1 MSHDSGVMNLN
12 ATRRQRYIRA
22 KVLDKLQN
30 LNSGRL
36 VVTDP
41 LGNFEA
47 GDGVSAPINLDIHNL
62 DFYSHLALRGSIGA
76 AESYMNA
83 DWDCND
89 LTALVRLMVA
99 NIDVSDELDQG
110 SAWLRNSVLK
120 LWHLFNRNS
129 FVGSRKNISA
139 HYDLG
144 NDFFSLFLDRHMM
157 YSSAIFTDKTPD
169 LESASDLKLKTIC
182 SKLNLSED
190 DHLVEI
196 GTGWGGL
203 AAYAAST
210 TGCRVTTTTISRE
223 QHAHAVERVRAAGL
237 EDRVT
242 VLMQDYRTLEGQ
254 FDKLVS
260 IEMIEAVGHQF
271 LPTYLLT
278 CQNLLKPDGL
288 GLIQAITIDDQ
299 RYKQALKS
307 VDFIKRYIFPG
318 SFIPCVSVIVNTAAE
333 STDLRLINLEDFGDS
348 YAKTLNVWHQR
359 FNQNRDAVL
368 AQGFDDRFI
377 RMWNWYLCYCEGGFM
392 EKQLSDVHLLFARSG
407 NRRDQWLA
415 LQA

>member
-1 MSHDSGVMNLN
+1 MTHDSSVMTLTP
-12 ATRRQRYIRA
+12 TRRQRYIRNR
-22 KVLDKLQN
+22 VLDKLQN
-30 LNSGRL
+30 LTRGRL
-36 VVTDP
+36 IIRDP
-41 LGNFEA
+41 LGEFEA
-47 GDGVSAPINLDIHNL
+47 GDRDATPIRLEIHHL

-83 DWDCND
+83 DWDCDD
-89 LTALVRLMVA
+89 LTALVRLMVT
-99 NIDVSDELDQG
+99 NIEVSDELDQG
-110 SAWLRNSVLK
+110 SAWLRNAVLK
-120 LWHLFNRNS
+120 LWHLFNRNT
-129 FVGSRKNISA
+129 FNGSRKNIAA

-157 YSSAIFTDKTPD
+157 YSSAIFTDQTPD

-182 SKLNLSED
+182 TKLNLDAS

-196 GTGWGGL
+196 GTGWGGF
-203 AAYAAST
+203 ACFAAST

-223 QHAHAVERVRAAGL
+223 QHAHAIERVRAAGL

-271 LPTYLLT
+271 LPTYLNT
-278 CQNLLKPDGL
+278 CQRLLKPDGL
-288 GLIQAITIDDQ
+288 ALIQAITIDDQ
-299 RYKQALKS
+299 RYRQALRS

-318 SFIPCVSVIVNTAAE
+318 SFIPCVSVIVETAAKA
-333 STDLRLINLEDFGDS
+333 TDLRLINLEDFGDS
-348 YAKTLNVWHQR
+348 YARTLNIWHQR
-359 FNQNRDAVL
+359 FNRNREAVL

-377 RMWNWYLCYCEGGFM
+377 RMWNWYLCYCEGGFI

-407 NRRDQWLA
+407 NRRPQWLA
-415 LQA
+415 MQA